1 MGRASCTPSSVRRFP
16 WFSMNAKNTTHHSA
30 QCKSLCTVTAERRPL
45 EPHVRKAEWPPRVGK
60 IFAWANS
67 EINANSLVA
76 TSQLN
81 STQRRQAHAVGRQ
94 VFFLTMRAG
103 RTCVN
108 APPPPTLS
116 PYLSNSGET
125 SRGRINGISG
135 QMMIAQSTS
144 SIGMSMITVSLSAY
158 FKGTLATAHEIIRHI
173 P

>member
-1 MGRASCTPSSVRRFP
+1 MVKISIQANFQQNTGVSS
-16 WFSMNAKNTTHHSA
+16 
-30 QCKSLCTVTAERRPL
+30 
-45 EPHVRKAEWPPRVGK
+45 
-60 IFAWANS
+60 
-67 EINANSLVA
+67 A
-76 TSQLN
+76 TSQP
-81 STQRRQAHAVGRQ
+81 SAGKRRCPSAVG
-94 VFFLTMRAG
+94 FYFLTMRAG
-103 RTCVN
+103 RICVN

-144 SIGMSMITVSLSAY
+144 SIGISMITVSLSAY